1 MFFFGEIGSFTYQ
14 IKDFK
19 REIRYMHTYN
29 IYVYI
34 YIYIHIYLDGGLEHE
49 WMMFPFH
56 IWDGIL
62 PMDELICFKMVQ
74 TTNHTYIYT
83 YGGFFMRTPSING
96 GFGSWEK
103 SSKGWVLEA
112 AMFAK
117 G

>member
-1 MFFFGEIGSFTYQ
+1 MDDVSISYMGWHPSHGRTHMFQDGSNHQ
-14 IKDFK
+14 P
-19 REIRYMHTYN
+19 
-29 IYVYI
+29 YI
-34 YIYIHIYLDGGLEHE
+34 YI
-49 WMMFPFH
+49 
-56 IWDGIL
+56 
-62 PMDELICFKMVQ
+62 
-74 TTNHTYIYT
+74 YIYT